1 MAWLKLTHLDGRK
14 AVLNTDQISE
24 ISERNGSIETGIRSD
39 GTLMFFRES
48 VEEIGPMIE
57 QAAWRDRVLQVACA
71 IMSNEHANGLTFE
84 QVWARAVRFA
94 AIDAEQ
100 PKTIDT

>member
-1 MAWLKLTHLDGRK
+1 MAWLKLTHLDGRT
-14 AVLNTDQISE
+14 AILNTDQISE

-57 QAAWRDRVLQVACA
+57 QG
-71 IMSNEHANGLTFE
+71 E
-84 QVWARAVRFA
+84 RAELVTRFA
-94 AIDAEQ
+94 LAIVESGTDVMMHDVWRMAAEYADAKPKIGGEQ
-100 PKTIDT
+100 

>member
-39 GTLMFFRES
+39 GTLMFYRETA
-48 VEEIGPMIE
+48 EEIEEMIE
-57 QAAWRDRVLQVACA
+57 QAAWRERVLQVACA
-71 IMSNEHANGLTFE
+71 IISNEHANGLTSE
-84 QVWARAVRFA
+84 QVRARAVRFA
-94 AIDAEQ
+94 AMNPEQ
-100 PKTIDT
+100 PTTP

>member
-1 MAWLKLTHLDGRK
+1 MAWLKLTHLDGRT
-14 AVLNTDQISE
+14 AILNTDQISE

-57 QAAWRDRVLQVACA
+57 QG
-71 IMSNEHANGLTFE
+71 E
-84 QVWARAVRFA
+84 RAELVTRFA
-94 AIDAEQ
+94 LAIVESGTDVMMHDVWRMAAEYADAK
-100 PKTIDT
+100 PKIGGEL